1 MKSRIFRAPD
11 GSSTGAAPSEAAT
24 LSTAPAV
31 GAHASAPLGPIKIA
45 ARDVCVF
52 YGEKQALFDV
62 SLEIPDKTVTALV
75 RRIFLVLT
83 AAAARIVA
91 GLEAA

>member
-11 GSSTGAAPSEAAT
+11 GSSTGGAAEAAT

-62 SLEIPDKTVTALV
+62 SLEIPDKTVTALSL
-75 RRIFLVLT
+75 IH
-83 AAAARIVA
+83 I
-91 GLEAA
+91 